1 MCEIVIMYVCVDVW
15 VPGLKQNTDHV
26 FNYGL

>member
-1 MCEIVIMYVCVDVW
+1 MCVIVYVCVNVW

-26 FNYGL
+26 LIMDCR